1 MLIYTG
7 FVSST
12 EEADVSQKLPKSK
25 SETQHCFKEDG
36 GFYRRWRPEKNSCR
50 IQCANLSLFQEL

>member
-7 FVSST
+7 FASST
-12 EEADVSQKLPKSK
+12 EEADLSWKLPKSK
-25 SETQHCFKEDG
+25 PEAQHYFKEDG
-36 GFYRRWRPEKNSCR
+36 GLYCRWRPEKNSCR